1 MTPSTAARRPCATST
16 ARRTHCGHRS
26 GSAAAPSG
34 SQILPADRS
43 GTALTGQLA
52 EYEAPEVE
60 RNFAQQA
67 YASALSSLET
77 ARVDASRQQRH
88 LAVYAAPALPQ
99 YPLYPRRILNGVL
112 IFLGLA
118 LTWGI
123 GALIVYAVRDHI
135 A

>member
-1 MTPSTAARRPCATST
+1 MRNLNRQAERIADTDPGAPPR
-16 ARRTHCGHRS
+16 HRDRD
-26 GSAAAPSG
+26 
-34 SQILPADRS
+34 PAGGQS
-43 GTALTGQLA
+43 ETALTGQLA
-52 EYEAPEVE
+52 EYEALEVE

-77 ARVDASRQQRH
+77 ARVDASRQQRY

-112 IFLGLA
+112 ILLGLA

-123 GALIVYAVRDHI
+123 GVLIVYAVRDHI